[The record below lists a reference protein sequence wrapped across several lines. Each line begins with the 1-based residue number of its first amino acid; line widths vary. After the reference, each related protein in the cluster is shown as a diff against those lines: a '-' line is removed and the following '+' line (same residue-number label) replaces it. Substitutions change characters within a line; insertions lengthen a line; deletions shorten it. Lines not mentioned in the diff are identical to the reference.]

1 MTNWMNLKRRL
12 KSIPLLALLFVAGAL
27 AAEPATPASADAAS
41 VASSATPVPSNAPSA
56 ASAAAP
62 AAISAPDAAPPAL
75 PSAFADPDD
84 VPMPDPDLWYRI
96 RVGFALDPLD
106 SPLVADAEEWY
117 TSRPDYIKR
126 FVDRGSLY
134 LHYIVEQVEKRGMPM
149 EIALLPVVESAFAPN
164 ARSRSKASGLWQFI
178 PSTGKHFG
186 LTQNWWRDNRRDIVA
201 ATDAALNY
209 LQRLHDTFG
218 SWELALAAYNC
229 GEGCV
234 SRAIAYNQSRGLPTD
249 YLSLTKL
256 PPETRN
262 YVPKLIAVKNI
273 VLSPAT
279 YGIEL
284 ESVPDQP
291 YFTTVPAPPRIDVKV
306 AAKLAGMSEEEFTA
320 LNPALNKPVAV
331 AAKAGTLVL
340 PLDKAE
346 AFKANLESL
355 RQAAGELDHV
365 RRAPGGVAGR
375 DRAPPRH
382 DDGAVARGQRFRPP
396 RPPRA
401 AALGGSRA
409 GADQRAGGL
418 SQARG
423 DGIGPHRF
431 DRNSPARRGGV
442 IPRRELVHG
451 ARRRHALRHRAALRY
466 RAGRAAQPQPTF
478 GEQPHPPGPQAA
490 AALIRLAGTLDASP
504 REPP

>member
-1 MTNWMNLKRRL
+1 MNLKRHLRT
-12 KSIPLLALLFVAGAL
+12 IAWLALLASSGAF
-27 AAEPATPASADAAS
+27 AAETAAPPDSSKPAPPAS
-41 VASSATPVPSNAPSA
+41 TT
-56 ASAAAP
+56 AAP
-62 AAISAPDAAPPAL
+62 AVSPPAL
-75 PSAFADPDD
+75 PSAFDDPED
-84 VPMPDPDLWYRI
+84 VPLPDPDLWYRI
-96 RVGFALDPLD
+96 RVGFGLDPLD
-106 SPLVADAEEWY
+106 SPLVAQDEEWY

-164 ARSRSKASGLWQFI
+164 ARSRSKASGLWQFV

-186 LTQNWWRDNRRDIVA
+186 LTQDWWRDNRRDIVA

-234 SRAIAYNQSRGLPTD
+234 SRAIAYNQRRGLPAD

-291 YFTTVPAPPRIDVKV
+291 YFTTVQAPPRIDVKV
-306 AAKLAGMSEEEFTA
+306 AAKLAGMSEDEFTA
-320 LNPALNKPVAV
+320 LNPAQNKPVAV
-331 AAKAGTLVL
+331 ASSGTLIL

-346 AFKANLESL
+346 MFKANLETYDQPLVSWTTYRARRGESL
-355 RQAAGELDHV
+355 DAIARRHGTTMAQLRAANDSIRLDRRGRLRWAAPVLVPIRSIKTSAANV
-365 RRAPGGVAGR
+365 RVAAVSAPTASTGTL
-375 DRAPPRH
+375 
-382 DDGAVARGQRFRPP
+382 
-396 RPPRA
+396 PRA
-401 AALGGSRA
+401 ATTSSHEASWYTVRA
-409 GADQRAGGL
+409 GDTLYAIAL
-418 SQARG
+418 
-423 DGIGPHRF
+423 RF
-431 DRNSPARRGGV
+431 DIA
-442 IPRRELVHG
+442 LD
-451 ARRRHALRHRAALRY
+451 ALRGLNRLSASSLIHPGLR
-466 RAGRAAQPQPTF
+466 
-478 GEQPHPPGPQAA
+478 
-490 AALIRLAGTLDASP
+490 LRL
-504 REPP
+504 R